1 MIVKGGFK
9 KRGIN
14 IKMSSI
20 LGITINAKN
29 KKDAKLMIN
38 QALSGSFQKTLFTPN
53 PEIIISA
60 RENEKTRTILNSAD
74 ISIPDGVGVL
84 IASRILGEGIEERVT
99 GIDTGEYILSE
110 CAKNGYKIFL
120 LGANHGVAEKAKAM
134 LEDKYKGLTV
144 CGVHHGYFDKAG
156 IENDKVINKINS
168 SDTTVLFVCFGSPM
182 QEEWIYQN
190 KDCFPTVRLVAALG
204 GCLDVWSGN
213 IKRAPRLLR
222 LLCLEWLWR
231 MLKEP
236 SRIKRIP
243 RIFKFLLA
251 VIKKKCQI
259 AIKHRQKQQYKYQK
273 K

>member
-14 IKMSSI
+14 IKMSTI

-29 KKDAKLMIN
+29 EKDAKIMID

-53 PEIIISA
+53 PEIIMSA
-60 RENEKTRTILNSAD
+60 GNNEKSRTILNSAD

-84 IASRILGEGIEERVT
+84 IASRILGEDIEERVT

-110 CAKNGYKIFL
+110 CAKKGYKVFL
-120 LGANHGVAEKAKAM
+120 LGARLGVSEKAKTM

-144 CGVHHGYFDKAG
+144 CGAHHGYFDKSG
-156 IENDKVINKINS
+156 IENDRVINQINS
-168 SDTTVLFVCFGSPM
+168 SDATVLFVCFGSPM
-182 QEEWIYQN
+182 QEEWIYEN
-190 KDCFPTVRLVAALG
+190 KDRFPTVKLVAALG

-213 IKRAPRLLR
+213 IKRAPRILR

-231 MLKEP
+231 MLNEP
-236 SRIKRIP
+236 SRIKRIHL
-243 RIFKFLLA
+243 IFKFLLS
-251 VIKKKCQI
+251 VIKKKWQI